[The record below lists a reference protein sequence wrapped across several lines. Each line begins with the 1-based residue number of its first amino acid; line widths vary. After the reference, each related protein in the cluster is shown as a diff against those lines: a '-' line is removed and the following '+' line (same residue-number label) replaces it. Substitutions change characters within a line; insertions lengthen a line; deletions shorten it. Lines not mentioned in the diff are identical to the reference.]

1 MRGINL
7 FLLLGSTG
15 LDGRRKCDEIRGVE
29 GRETTEESN
38 LEQFL
43 PTQNFTGN
51 QFKKEKK
58 KWASVFPLPLNH
70 DPHASC
76 QRSLLPMRHKP
87 FSHIQQILCIADFPA
102 DSCEKGTMKINESR

>member
-1 MRGINL
+1 MRGVSL

-15 LDGRRKCDEIRGVE
+15 LAGRRKCDEIREVE
-29 GRETTEESN
+29 GRETAEESN

-58 KWASVFPLPLNH
+58 SGPLFLPFHSTVIPSL
-70 DPHASC
+70 HAKGPFC
-76 QRSLLPMRHKP
+76 Q
-87 FSHIQQILCIADFPA
+87 
-102 DSCEKGTMKINESR
+102 

>member
-1 MRGINL
+1 MRSVSL

-15 LDGRRKCDEIRGVE
+15 LDGRRKCDEIREVE
-29 GRETTEESN
+29 ERETIEESN

-58 KWASVFPLPLNH
+58 KVGLCFPHSTQP
-70 DPHASC
+70 
-76 QRSLLPMRHKP
+76 
-87 FSHIQQILCIADFPA
+87 
-102 DSCEKGTMKINESR
+102 

>member
-7 FLLLGSTG
+7 FLLLGSTE

-51 QFKKEKK
+51 
-58 KWASVFPLPLNH
+58 
-70 DPHASC
+70 
-76 QRSLLPMRHKP
+76 
-87 FSHIQQILCIADFPA
+87 
-102 DSCEKGTMKINESR
+102 